1 MQFHKHQKLFVT
13 LILAGVILIPSSSFA
28 SVSMTLPQYI
38 REILLNNHTLRAGM
52 KNVEASYYSVLAS
65 VGYQRPSTS
74 GTFTGSY
81 VTKQTAGSSSQE
93 NVFAGNIGLRL
104 TQRIDISGSYK
115 LDEQQNILGYE
126 VTRANFDNS
135 INTLIAA
142 AEEAWWGAVLA
153 RENMKLQHEILLQR
167 SENHRVTVEKYNQ
180 ELVPKL
186 DIVRSEAQVVAAETL
201 EKSAETMYLNLIA
214 ELSLM
219 AGGLDVEPV
228 DEELKVPEFNVALN
242 FEDALQYRP
251 DVRAARLTLERARL
265 VKKLTA
271 KGLAPTL
278 DFAFQITPWSD
289 PESYATPNNQQAGGS
304 LIFSVPITDGKT
316 TKYKTFNADRLI
328 QVAESSLAALREQ
341 TRRDITVAMNNWRN
355 ASAAEHDKQRQVE
368 RAEEE
373 LRITELMYS
382 EGMGAQIDL
391 INAQTAYQAVRTEYL
406 EAVRDMYVALVAMKK
421 AVGDYSPDENGSWN
435 EALERYGKGNEIV
448 GELGLKNL
456 RTGPKTS
463 AKGTKPKTK
472 QQAVPASITDKKP
485 EAATKIQPEL
495 KSADVKPES
504 KQKDTKPKAKPNKK
518 AGTKQ

>member
-1 MQFHKHQKLFVT
+1 MQIHRHRKLFGT
-13 LILAGVILIPSSSFA
+13 LIVGVVIMIPLPSFA

-38 REILLNNHTLRAGM
+38 REILLNNHTLRAGI
-52 KNVEASYYSVLAS
+52 KNIEANYYSVLAS
-65 VGYQRPSTS
+65 VAYQRPTTS

-81 VTKQTAGSSSQE
+81 VTKQTAGNASQE
-93 NVFAGNIGLRL
+93 NVFAGNIALRL
-104 TQRIDISGSYK
+104 TQRIDISRSYK

-126 VTRANFDNS
+126 SSRATFDNS

-142 AEEAWWGAVLA
+142 AEETWWSAVLA

-201 EKSAETMYLNLIA
+201 EKNAETTYLNLIA

-228 DEELKVPEFNVALN
+228 DEQLKVPEFDVVLN
-242 FEDALQYRP
+242 FEDALEYRP
-251 DVRAARLTLERARL
+251 DVRAARLTLERAQL

-271 KGLAPTL
+271 KGMSPTL
-278 DFAFQITPWSD
+278 DFAFQFTPWSD
-289 PESYATPNNQQAGGS
+289 PETYATPNQYQAGASVS
-304 LIFSVPITDGKT
+304 LNFPITDGKA
-316 TKYKTFNADRLI
+316 TKYRVLNTDRLI
-328 QVAESSLAALREQ
+328 QAAESNLNALKEQ

-406 EAVRDMYVALVAMKK
+406 DAVKNMYIALVAMRK
-421 AVGDYSPDENGSWN
+421 AVGDYSPVENGNWS
-435 EALERYGKGNEIV
+435 EALSRYGKGNDIV
-448 GELGLKNL
+448 GELGLKSL
-456 RTGPKTS
+456 RS
-463 AKGTKPKTK
+463 R
-472 QQAVPASITDKKP
+472 KK
-485 EAATKIQPEL
+485 
-495 KSADVKPES
+495 
-504 KQKDTKPKAKPNKK
+504 
-518 AGTKQ
+518 